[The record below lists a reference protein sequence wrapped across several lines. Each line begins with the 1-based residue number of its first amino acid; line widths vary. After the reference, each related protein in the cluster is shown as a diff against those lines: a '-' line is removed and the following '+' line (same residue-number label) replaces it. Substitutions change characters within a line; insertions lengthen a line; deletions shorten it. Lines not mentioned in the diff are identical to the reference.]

1 MFVKDVSKFIKIWG
15 KKKKKSYPCFSCLS
29 ILLKEPPELVQKYKI

>member
-15 KKKKKSYPCFSCLS
+15 KKKKKKATLVFHVFRFS
-29 ILLKEPPELVQKYKI
+29 

>member
-15 KKKKKSYPCFSCLS
+15 KKKKKKLPLFFMSFDSP
-29 ILLKEPPELVQKYKI
+29 KRTP